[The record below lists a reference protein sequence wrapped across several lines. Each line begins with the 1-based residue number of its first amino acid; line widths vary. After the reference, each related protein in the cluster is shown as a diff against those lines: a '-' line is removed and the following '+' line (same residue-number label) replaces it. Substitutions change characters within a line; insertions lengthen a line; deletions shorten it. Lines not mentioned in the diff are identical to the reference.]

1 MKLGI
6 LRTAA
11 VIESCWRACVRLC
24 VCVCGAVGGLGEEK
38 AAGLVLLN
46 LPNLQE
52 KLEVFFLFL
61 ATPCRIL
68 VPRPG
73 TELVLSSESTE
84 FLPPDHEGIP

>member
-1 MKLGI
+1 M
-6 LRTAA
+6 RA
-11 VIESCWRACVRLC
+11 VDVC
-24 VCVCGAVGGLGEEK
+24 VCVCVFVVQWGGLGEEK

-52 KLEVFFLFL
+52 KLEAFFFSL

-68 VPRPG
+68 VPQPG

-84 FLPPDHEGIP
+84 FLPLDHQGIP